1 MSHAAQEVA
10 ETGMHVLQNAQVM
23 EVSNTVIYVMTMSA
37 HHVQHM
43 MIPAQCAIYLET
55 LPYPAQTASA
65 I

>member
-1 MSHAAQEVA
+1 MPRVTQEVA
-10 ETGMHVLQNAQVM
+10 GTGMNVLRNAQVV

-37 HHVQHM
+37 QIVLPTM
-43 MIPAQCAIYLET
+43 MPAWRALYLET